1 MSRFTLHRPRLEAI
15 AGGPLEDVTLTG
27 QIWPA
32 TEPDGRAVV
41 LLGGITATDDPAG
54 PEGWWPEVVARIDRA
69 RVSLYAPALAGKGTA
84 WPALWSDPPPALS
97 AATLADLVEVWL
109 EGVGCPAGAIVVGAS
124 LGGLVALALA
134 ARHPARV
141 GRLAVISAGAR
152 PDGWGTGVRHL
163 QRALVGDAL
172 GGGDAA
178 RGMSLARQL
187 GMLTYRGRAE
197 IDARFPVARADHDD
211 PPIAAYLE
219 HHGRKF
225 AASFNPRAFLVLSD
239 AIDRPPFGADRAAIR
254 AALASIRARTVVV
267 GVPED
272 LLFPFR
278 LQAELVEDLRLA
290 GVDAG
295 LRTLTSVYGHDAFLA
310 DQAALARIL
319 EDAAVFA
326 PLPAPALAP
335 VPEVTAPASG
345 LRTLRLGVV
354 GAGVVGRGLLEL
366 LAAQAPMLAERYG
379 LRFEVVGVA
388 VRDPTRDRGPAAQG
402 IPQVTDPLAL
412 ALDPL
417 VDVLVEVAGGIAEM
431 APVVRAALSAGK
443 PVVTANKALL
453 AAELGPL
460 AALARARAAPLVC
473 EAAAAAALPV
483 LRSLGRTVDRTR
495 TLLGI
500 VNGTCNYILTR
511 MEEAMTLSEAL
522 SRAQA
527 AGFAEAD
534 PSADLDGRDAAAKL
548 TLLAYRTFGAWV
560 PPDGFRVRGIRDLEP
575 ADFTLAELLGHRI
588 RLIASASHEDG
599 LLTLSVEPTALP
611 AWHLLASVEEEYNAI
626 YTVND
631 FAGDLAFFGKGAG
644 AAPTATAV
652 LSDLVDL
659 GQGTAVAWPA
669 PRPLPLRDALDRPRM
684 HLLRV
689 DSTSDVID
697 KAVTTL
703 LRRMGLALRSQAVL
717 PATRGEGRHFAGLL
731 DPVTP
736 RALVDTLERLEA
748 LPHVTRVLALGVA
761 P

>member
-1 MSRFTLHRPRLEAI
+1 MPRITFERPELRAESTTLR
-15 AGGPLEDVTLTG
+15 DVTLTG
-27 QIWPA
+27 QVWPA
-32 TEPDGRAVV
+32 EDPDGSAVV
-41 LLGGITATDDPAG
+41 LLGGITASDDPAG
-54 PEGWWPEVVARIDRA
+54 PEGWWPAIAGRVDRRRTA
-69 RVSLYAPALAGKGTA
+69 IFAPALAGKGTRWA
-84 WPALWSDPPPALS
+84 ALGDGEHPVS
-97 AATLADLVEVWL
+97 AAGLADLVEAWL
-109 EGVGCPAGAIVVGAS
+109 ADAGCPERAIVIGAS
-124 LGGLVALALA
+124 LGGMVGLTLA

-141 GRLAVISAGAR
+141 GRLVVVSAGAR
-152 PDGWGTGVRHL
+152 PDGWGAGVRHL
-163 QRALVGDAL
+163 QRELVRDAL
-172 GGGDAA
+172 AQGDAA

-197 IDARFPVARADHDD
+197 IDERFPVERAEDAA
-211 PPIAAYLE
+211 PPIAAYLD

-225 AASFNPRAFLVLSD
+225 AGAFDPRAFLMLSD
-239 AIDRPPFGADRAAIR
+239 AIDRPPFGAARAAIR
-254 AALASIRARTVVV
+254 AALASIRAEALVV

-290 GVDAG
+290 GVSAS

-310 DQAALARIL
+310 DQEALARIL
-319 EDAAVFA
+319 DDAGVFA
-326 PLPAPALAP
+326 PLPAPPAP
-335 VPEVTAPASG
+335 EAASVTVAPDAV
-345 LRTLRLGVV
+345 RTLRLGVV

-366 LAAQAPMLAERYG
+366 LVAQRDLLAERYG
-379 LRFEVVGVA
+379 LRFEVVGLA
-388 VRDPTRDRGPAAQG
+388 VRDPGRDRGPAAQG

-412 ALDPL
+412 ASDPL
-417 VDVLVEVAGGIAEM
+417 VDILVEVAGGVSEM
-431 APVVRAALSAGK
+431 APVVRAALAAGK

-460 AALARARAAPLVC
+460 TALARDRKAPLVC

-511 MEEAMTLSEAL
+511 MEEAMTLPDAL
-522 SRAQA
+522 ARAQA

-534 PSADLDGRDAAAKL
+534 PSADLDGLDAASKL

-560 PPDGFRVRGIRDLEP
+560 PPDRFLVRGIRELQP
-575 ADFTLAELLGHRI
+575 ADFTLAEHLGHRI

-669 PRPLPLRDALDRPRM
+669 PRALPLRDALDRPRR
-684 HLLRV
+684 HLLRL
-689 DSTSDVID
+689 DGSSASLD
-697 KAVTTL
+697 KAATTL
-703 LRRMGLALRSQAVL
+703 LRRMGLAVRSEVVVPARGDLRHLAWL
-717 PATRGEGRHFAGLL
+717 I

-736 RALVDTLERLEA
+736 RALVETVERLAA
-748 LPHVTRVLALGVA
+748 LPHANRVLALGVA